1 MRDGERKREKKNR
14 RVLNIYFCLL
24 SLFQEKKRERKKL
37 PVKESQDRAEA
48 ERGDA
53 EFRKKAR
60 KERKKARKERKSREE
75 S

>member
-1 MRDGERKREKKNR
+1 MRDGERKREKNR

-24 SLFQEKKRERKKL
+24 SLFQEEKRERKKL

-53 EFRKKAR
+53 EFRKKQ
-60 KERKKARKERKSREE
+60 ARKERKSRKE